1 MSLQDLVAAVFIAG
15 GLFFFLVGGVGIV
28 RFPDFFSRMHPAG
41 KGDTLG
47 ATLLVLGLAIH
58 QGFDLLSLKL
68 LLVEAFVLLA
78 NPAAT
83 HAVGRAAWRAG
94 LAPWVH
100 PGEAAGEAAADAATD
115 ASPAASPAEDTP

>member
-1 MSLQDLVAAVFIAG
+1 MSLQDLVATVFIAG
-15 GLFFFLVGGVGIV
+15 GLFFFLVGGVGLV
-28 RFPDFFSRMHPAG
+28 RFPDFYARMHPAG

-58 QGFDLLSLKL
+58 QGWDPLSLKL

-94 LAPWVH
+94 LKPWTNDDAPA
-100 PGEAAGEAAADAATD
+100 PEDA
-115 ASPAASPAEDTP
+115 P

>member
-1 MSLQDLVAAVFIAG
+1 LSLQDWVATALVAG

-28 RFPDFFSRMHPAG
+28 RFPDFYARMHPAG

-47 ATLLVLGLAIH
+47 ATLLVLGLAVH

-94 LAPWVH
+94 LQPWVH
-100 PGEAAGEAAADAATD
+100 PDEAPPAGET
-115 ASPAASPAEDTP
+115 PAEDAP

>member
-1 MSLQDLVAAVFIAG
+1 MSLQDLAASVFIAG
-15 GLFFFLVGGVGIV
+15 GLFFFLVGGVGLV
-28 RFPDFFSRMHPAG
+28 RFPDFYARMHPAG

-47 ATLLVLGLAIH
+47 ATLLVLGLVVH

-94 LAPWVH
+94 LKPWTGDDDAP
-100 PGEAAGEAAADAATD
+100 PEDAA
-115 ASPAASPAEDTP
+115 

>member
-1 MSLQDLVAAVFIAG
+1 MSLQDLVATALVAG

-28 RFPDFFSRMHPAG
+28 RFPDFYSRMHPAG

-47 ATLLVLGLAIH
+47 ATLLVLGLAVH
-58 QGFDLLSLKL
+58 QGWDLLSLKL

-94 LAPWVH
+94 LAPWT
-100 PGEAAGEAAADAATD
+100 GAGDDPAPEDA
-115 ASPAASPAEDTP
+115 P

>member
-1 MSLQDLVAAVFIAG
+1 MSLQDLLAAGFIAG
-15 GLFFFLVGGVGIV
+15 GLFFFLVGGVGLV
-28 RFPDFFSRMHPAG
+28 RFPDFYTRMHPAG

-68 LLVEAFVLLA
+68 LLVEVFVLLA

-94 LAPWVH
+94 LAPWTH
-100 PGEAAGEAAADAATD
+100 RGDDAGEA
-115 ASPAASPAEDTP
+115 PAAPPSAEDAP